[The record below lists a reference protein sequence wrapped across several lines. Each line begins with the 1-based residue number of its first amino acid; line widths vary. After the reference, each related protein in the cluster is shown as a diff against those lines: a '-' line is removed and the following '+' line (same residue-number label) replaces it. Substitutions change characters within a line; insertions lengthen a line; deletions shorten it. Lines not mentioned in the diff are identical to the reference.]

1 MQLVC
6 LRTRSVRR
14 PRPCPYGTRHSPFAP
29 RPIDVPHPSRY
40 TFLSPP
46 VFANPDPRNQPPV
59 TARPPRPV
67 MQKPTPFSRILHA
80 LLLVSLLCG
89 LFSPMGLSAQEA
101 TPTSTPA
108 LPTAEPTVSPQDA
121 QIEAMLQEMSV
132 ADRVGQL
139 FVITFQGRKTGNTS
153 EIAELIQ
160 DYRIGGVVLSTEN
173 GNFSN
178 APGVDTA
185 RQIAILANQLQAMTQ
200 NIYLTPEEAM
210 APAPDRL
217 IAPAPDRFNVDA
229 SGVGLPLLIGT
240 QQLGDDLPYT
250 DLRQGFT
257 PLPSQM
263 ALGATWDPNLARS
276 VGQIV
281 GTELRTVGINLLLG
295 PSLDVLEQPR
305 RDNVGGQGI
314 YTFGSDAYWVGEMGR
329 AYIEGVHTGS
339 NDQIAT
345 IANHFPGQGGSD
357 RRPDEEVATIQK
369 SLQELRRM
377 ELPPFAGVTQGPSS
391 ILSPD
396 GSPTNTDGLMSSH
409 IRYSG
414 FQGSRERTPPISLA
428 TELGTIL
435 ALDEFSGWRKAG
447 GIMMSDELGLPAV
460 RLYYD
465 PALQTFPKRRIALD
479 AFLAG
484 NDLLYLSRFGLTDTW
499 EEERSNI
506 KETISFFRERYT
518 TDPDI
523 AVRVDAAVR
532 RILRLKLGLKL
543 GLAADSQGWT
553 DALVTE
559 TQLAT
564 LGDLTAADRL
574 TVISQVARESITVLY
589 PDAQGPSDPLPP
601 APQPDERMV
610 IFSASRPQRECGACP
625 VEAAISTTGLQE
637 IMLRLYGPGATSQ
650 VDPDLVHSFT
660 FEDLNQVLNDSAAP
674 QLAQTLEDDLTEAD
688 WLIFAMLDVDLERYP
703 NSDAVKQFLRLRSDR
718 LRGKRIVVL
727 AFNAP
732 YFLDATE
739 ISKLTAYFGV
749 YSRTQPFMENAV
761 RTLFRAYP
769 VVGAPPVSVP
779 GTQFSSLIERLEPN
793 PNQVINLQL
802 VGDQFPQPIEGT
814 PAEAGTQVD
823 LSVGDSIRIQAGPVL
838 DLNGHQVPDG
848 TPINFRLIYEGE
860 ELALP
865 TEPIA
870 TVNGVA
876 AITAPL
882 DRSGTLRIS
891 ASSGQAVTSIS
902 ILVSIQGENPATI
915 ATVVPT
921 ITPQPQPTD
930 TPVPSPVIQPD
941 VPAEPVPAGPR
952 TVRRVDL
959 ATLGVAFTTMLVMI
973 SLMLVVLLRIMPRQ
987 MLMYRML
994 WATIAGLTAYL
1005 LYGLGWIPGI
1015 DQLQDALNPWGVAPV
1030 VFVAMLITLVWMQL
1044 VQEP

>member
-1 MQLVC
+1 MTV
-6 LRTRSVRR
+6 
-14 PRPCPYGTRHSPFAP
+14 
-29 RPIDVPHPSRY
+29 
-40 TFLSPP
+40 
-46 VFANPDPRNQPPV
+46 
-59 TARPPRPV
+59 RPPRPS
-67 MQKPTPFSRILHA
+67 TPKTSAFSRILNA
-80 LLLVSLLCG
+80 LLLVSLLWG
-89 LFSPMGLSAQEA
+89 LFLPAGLSAQET
-101 TPTSTPA
+101 TPTPA
-108 LPTAEPTVSPQDA
+108 TLPAAEPTASPLDT
-121 QIEAMLQEMSV
+121 QIETLLQEMSV

-139 FVITFQGRKTGNTS
+139 FVVTFQGRKTGSTS
-153 EIAELIQ
+153 EIAELIR
-160 DYRIGGVVLSTEN
+160 DYRIGGVVLSADN

-178 APGVDTA
+178 TPGADTP
-185 RQIAILANQLQAMTQ
+185 RQVAILANQLQAMTQ
-200 NIYLTPEEAM
+200 NVFLTSEEALNPTPE
-210 APAPDRL
+210 RL
-217 IAPAPDRFNVDA
+217 IPPTPNQFNVDA
-229 SGVGLPLLIGT
+229 TGLGVPVLVGI
-240 QQLGDDLPYT
+240 QQAGDDLPNT

-257 PLPSQM
+257 PLPNQM

-281 GTELRTVGINLLLG
+281 GTELRAVGVNLLLG

-305 RDNVGGQGI
+305 RDNVGGEGI

-339 NDQIAT
+339 DSQIAT

-377 ELPPFAGVTQGPSS
+377 ELSPFAGVTQGPSS
-391 ILSPD
+391 VLSPE

-435 ALDEFSGWRKAG
+435 ALEEFSGWRKAG

-465 PALQTFPKRRIALD
+465 PTLQTFPKRRIALD

-518 TDPDI
+518 TDPDF
-523 AVRVDAAVR
+523 ALRVDGAVR

-543 GLAADSQGWT
+543 GLDADVPNLA

-559 TQLAT
+559 AQLAT
-564 LGDLTAADRL
+564 LGDATAADRL
-574 TVISQVARESITVLY
+574 TVVSQVARESITVLY
-589 PDAQGPSDPLPP
+589 PDLQGPSDPLPP

-610 IFSASRPQRECGACP
+610 IFTASRPQRECGTCP
-625 VEAAISTTGLQE
+625 VEPAIPATGLQE

-650 VDPDLVHSFT
+650 VNPDLLHSFT

-674 QLAQTLEDDLTEAD
+674 QLAQTLEDDLAAAD

-727 AFNAP
+727 ALNAP

-749 YSRTQPFMENAV
+749 YSRTQPFLENAV
-761 RTLFRAYP
+761 RALFRAYP

-779 GTQFSSLIERLEPN
+779 GTQFNSLLERLEPN

-802 VGDQFPQPIEGT
+802 AGDQFPQPSAETPAGA
-814 PAEAGTQVD
+814 PAEAGAQVD

-848 TPINFRLIYEGE
+848 TPVNFRLIYEGE

-865 TEPIA
+865 TEPIP

-921 ITPQPQPTD
+921 ITPLPQPTD
-930 TPVPSPVIQPD
+930 TPMPPPVTQTD
-941 VPAEPVPAGPR
+941 VPAEPTPAGPR
-952 TVRRVDL
+952 TVQRVNL
-959 ATLGVAFTTMLVMI
+959 ATLGVALTTMLVMI

-994 WATIAGLTAYL
+994 WATIAGLVAYL
-1005 LYGLGWIPGI
+1005 LYGLGWLPGI

-1030 VFVAMLITLVWMQL
+1030 VFVAMLITLVGMQI
-1044 VQEP
+1044 VQE

>member
-1 MQLVC
+1 MLN
-6 LRTRSVRR
+6 L
-14 PRPCPYGTRHSPFAP
+14 
-29 RPIDVPHPSRY
+29 
-40 TFLSPP
+40 
-46 VFANPDPRNQPPV
+46 
-59 TARPPRPV
+59 
-67 MQKPTPFSRILHA
+67 
-80 LLLVSLLCG
+80 LLLVSLLSALFLPTG
-89 LFSPMGLSAQEA
+89 LAAQEVS
-101 TPTSTPA
+101 PTPA
-108 LPTAEPTVSPQDA
+108 PLPAAEEVVDALDA
-121 QIEAMLQEMSV
+121 QIETLLQGMSV

-139 FVITFQGRKTGNTS
+139 FVITFQGRKTGSTS
-153 EIAELIQ
+153 EIAELIR
-160 DYRIGGVVLSTEN
+160 DYRIGGVVLSADE

-178 APGVDTA
+178 TPGADTA
-185 RQIAILANQLQAMTQ
+185 RQVAILANQLQAMVQ
-200 NIYLTPEEAM
+200 SIYLTPEEALS
-210 APAPDRL
+210 PAPDRL
-217 IAPAPDRFNVDA
+217 IPPQPSQFSVSSA
-229 SGVGLPLLIGT
+229 GVGVPLLVGI
-240 QQLGDDLPYT
+240 QQAGDDLPNT

-263 ALGATWDPNLARS
+263 ALGSTWNPDLARS

-281 GTELRTVGINLLLG
+281 GAELQAVGVNLLLG
-295 PSLDVLEQPR
+295 PSLDVLEQAR
-305 RDNVGGQGI
+305 RDSVGGEGI

-329 AYIEGVHTGS
+329 AYIEGVHLGG
-339 NDQIAT
+339 NNQIAT

-369 SLQELRRM
+369 SLQELQRI
-377 ELPPFAGVTQGPSS
+377 ELPPFAGVTRGPSP

-396 GSPTNTDGLMSSH
+396 GDPSNTDGLMSSH

-435 ALDEFSGWRKAG
+435 ALGEFSGWRQAS
-447 GIMMSDELGLPAV
+447 GIVMSDELGLPAV

-465 PALQTFPKRRIALD
+465 PTLQTFPKRRIALD

-484 NDLLYLSRFGLTDTW
+484 NDLLYLSRFGLSDTW

-506 KETISFFRERYT
+506 KETISFFRERYA
-518 TDPDI
+518 TDPDF
-523 AVRVDAAVR
+523 ALRVDEALR
-532 RILRLKLGLKL
+532 RILRLKLGLNSGSVAL
-543 GLAADSQGWT
+543 TDVLVNEERLAALTGT
-553 DALVTE
+553 
-559 TQLAT
+559 
-564 LGDLTAADRL
+564 TAAERL
-574 TVISQVARESITVLY
+574 AVTGQVARESITILY
-589 PDAQGPSDPLPP
+589 PDPRGLSDPLPA

-610 IFSASRPQRECGACP
+610 IFSASRPQRECEACQ
-625 VEAAISTTGLQE
+625 VEAAIPATGLEE

-650 VDPDLVHSFT
+650 LDPDLLHSFT

-674 QLAQTLEDDLTEAD
+674 QLTESLEAELTEAD

-718 LRGKRIVVL
+718 LRGKRIVVF

-761 RTLFRAYP
+761 RALFRAYP

-779 GTQFSSLIERLEPN
+779 GTRFSSLIERLEPN

-802 VGDQFPQPIEGT
+802 VGDQFPQPTGDT
-814 PAEAGTQVD
+814 PNEAGAQVD
-823 LSVGDSIRIQAGPVL
+823 LSVGDSIRVQAGPVL
-838 DLNGHQVPDG
+838 DLNGHRVPDG
-848 TPINFRLIYEGE
+848 TPVNFRLIYEGE

-870 TVNGVA
+870 TVDGMA
-876 AITAPL
+876 AITVPL
-882 DRSGTLRIS
+882 ERSATLRIS
-891 ASSGQAVTSIS
+891 AGSGQATTSIS

-930 TPVPSPVIQPD
+930 TPVPPPPVQPD

-952 TVRRVDL
+952 TVQRVDL
-959 ATLGVAFTTMLVMI
+959 ATLGVALTTMLVMV

-994 WATIAGLTAYL
+994 WATIAGLIAYL

-1015 DQLQDALNPWGVAPV
+1015 SLLQDALNPWGVAPV

-1044 VQEP
+1044 VQES